1 VIEVSNLTKRY
12 RNRAVVDAVSFAVA
26 PGRVT
31 GFLGRNGAGKSTTM
45 RMMLDL
51 TRPDQGS
58 VTIGGRRY
66 ADLRYPIRQV
76 GAVLESAA
84 PHRSLTVAGH
94 LSWVAQSNRIASGRI
109 AEVLELMDLTDAAR
123 KRVSALSLGMGQRL
137 ALASALL
144 GDPDVLILD
153 EPTNGLDAEGIRW
166 LRELL
171 RRMAA
176 DGKIVFLSSHLMTEM
191 SLVAD
196 HLLIIHQGR
205 IIADTSVAD
214 FIGKHARS
222 YSRVRTP
229 RAAQL
234 IWEIEGTG
242 GTPVLAADGSLEIG
256 GMTTTEVRKLAEEK
270 GIPLEELSAGYGSL
284 EDAFLSVIS
293 SAGVDGKAGK

>member
-12 RNRAVVDAVSFAVA
+12 RNRAVVDGVSFTVA
-26 PGRVT
+26 PGKVT

-45 RMMLDL
+45 RMMLGL
-51 TRPDQGS
+51 ASPDQGS
-58 VTIGGRRY
+58 VSINGRRY
-66 ADLRYPIRQV
+66 ADLRYPIRHV

-94 LSWVAQSNRIASGRI
+94 LRWVAQSNRIPSRRI
-109 AEVLELMDLTDAAR
+109 AEVLDLVGLAGAAK
-123 KRVSALSLGMGQRL
+123 KRAGALSLGMGQRL

-153 EPTNGLDAEGIRW
+153 EPANGLDAEAIRW

-176 DGKIVFLSSHLMTEM
+176 DGKIVFLSSHLMTEI

-196 HLLIIHQGR
+196 HLIVIHEGR

-214 FIGKHARS
+214 FVG
-222 YSRVRTP
+222 
-229 RAAQL
+229 
-234 IWEIEGTG
+234 
-242 GTPVLAADGSLEIG
+242 
-256 GMTTTEVRKLAEEK
+256 
-270 GIPLEELSAGYGSL
+270 AGYGSL
-284 EDAFLSVIS
+284 EDAFLSVTRGG
-293 SAGVDGKAGK
+293 GVDGGGGAGGVTSLGGGKAGE